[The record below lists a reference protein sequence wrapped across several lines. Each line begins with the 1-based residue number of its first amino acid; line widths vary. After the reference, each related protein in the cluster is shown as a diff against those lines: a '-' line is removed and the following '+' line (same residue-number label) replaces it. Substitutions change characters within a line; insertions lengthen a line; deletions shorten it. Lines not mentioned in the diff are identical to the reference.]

1 MSAPALILALALM
14 AADAPAPANP
24 PQGEPLPAGAP
35 TQDYPLTAWCY
46 GAMSEYLDIYE
57 RVKPDLKAID
67 KLFGSSEPNEPEPY
81 ASDMA
86 AAHVELKVLA
96 DAVVAAEKASPSPIA
111 PQGAEAVKLGRS
123 IWALTE
129 AKTSRELARAWL
141 SWALPDRCDSTA
153 RAVAAKSALL
163 GQALK
168 YNAPPPSTPDTGA
181 ASAAPPPEYAPPAQP
196 PAMEPAPTPPPSPPQ
211 SAAATSADAILASP
225 PPSSAARES
234 QTPSHAAGDTTPGGE
249 ALPEVAPSPP
259 PTTVPQDQ
267 PDPNAAIP
275 DSTPPKP

>member
-123 IWALTE
+123 IWGPAE

-153 RAVAAKSALL
+153 RALAAKSALL

-168 YNAPPPSTPDTGA
+168 YNAPPADAAAAPTPPTSTTTPAPAAESGPAGTPSEM
-181 ASAAPPPEYAPPAQP
+181 APPPAA
-196 PAMEPAPTPPPSPPQ
+196 PPSPPQ
-211 SAAATSADAILASP
+211 SAPATSVDSILASP
-225 PPSSAARES
+225 SPSPATKDSQARPP
-234 QTPSHAAGDTTPGGE
+234 AAGDAT
-249 ALPEVAPSPP
+249 
-259 PTTVPQDQ
+259 
-267 PDPNAAIP
+267 PDPNAPVP
-275 DSTPPKP
+275 DPTSPKP